1 MGVQPKRALGTYR
14 WTPYYNKMAGGEKG
28 KKGGGK
34 EEERNEKERGK
45 FICRELRGI
54 QLRRSSL

>member
-1 MGVQPKRALGTYR
+1 MALGHTGGR
-14 WTPYYNKMAGGEKG
+14 LYNKMAGGEKG

-34 EEERNEKERGK
+34 EEERNEKERGSSSV
-45 FICRELRGI
+45 ELRGT